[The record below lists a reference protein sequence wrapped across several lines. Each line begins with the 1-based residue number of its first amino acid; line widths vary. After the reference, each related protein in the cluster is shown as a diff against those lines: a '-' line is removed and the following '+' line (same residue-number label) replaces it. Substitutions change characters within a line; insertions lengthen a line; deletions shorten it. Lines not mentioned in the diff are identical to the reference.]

1 MPINYPEKKVK
12 MSTDAVIV
20 AAGRGTRAGGD
31 TPKQWRSIAGNRV
44 IDWTLNTFRAVEE
57 IRRIALVLHADDTSL
72 IEPCEG
78 LVVVAGGSERSDSV
92 KRGLE
97 ALNGPNSPEYVLIHD
112 AVRCCISIQAIKN
125 IIHLLHHGDTHAVAP
140 ALPVSDALWREKDGL
155 VAKIKKRDKLYRA
168 QTPQAFRFK
177 AILDAHRRYQ
187 GPAADDVGVAH
198 AAGIKISMVEGSED
212 NIKITTPGD
221 FERARRILHN
231 GVDIRAG
238 TGFDVHRFCKGTAVL
253 ICGMEIPFNR
263 SLEGHSDAD
272 VGMHAITDA
281 IYGAIAEGDIGRHF
295 PPSDPK
301 WKGADSRVFLDHAK
315 SLAMERG
322 YAISNIDVTII
333 CEMPKIAPHA
343 KSMIIAISEMLGIET
358 SRVSVKATTS
368 EGLGFTGTGEGI
380 AAQAIAMLVRQ

>member
-1 MPINYPEKKVK
+1 MMP
-12 MSTDAVIV
+12 SDA
-20 AAGRGTRAGGD
+20 AFQSGQL
-31 TPKQWRSIAGNRV
+31 K
-44 IDWTLNTFRAVEE
+44 
-57 IRRIALVLHADDTSL
+57 TSF
-72 IEPCEG
+72 IFF
-78 LVVVAGGSERSDSV
+78 
-92 KRGLE
+92 
-97 ALNGPNSPEYVLIHD
+97 IT
-112 AVRCCISIQAIKN
+112 
-125 IIHLLHHGDTHAVAP
+125 GDTHAVAP

-238 TGFDVHRFCKGTAVL
+238 TGFDVHRFGKGTAVL

>member
-112 AVRCCISIQAIKN
+112 AVRCCISIRAIKN
-125 IIHLLHHGDTHAVAP
+125 IIHLLHHSDTHAVEP

-238 TGFDVHRFCKGTAVL
+238 TGFDVHRFGKGTAVL